1 MKKAP
6 LPGGSKH
13 ARAKQKFSAPA
24 GKVRWPVVKKYLRG
38 GDFYMRLLKAVRDQ
52 RGFTLIELLVVI
64 TIIAVLSA
72 MLVPR
77 LLGYTDK
84 ARASRAMA
92 DLAAM
97 KNVVEIYCADEG
109 EGRYPGSSNDAGA
122 QGTIANVLQ
131 DKGINWTGNNNGI
144 KDPWGTSYRY
154 VAVPDD
160 NGTDNRKFV
169 FQSAGPDKDFETPDD
184 NIWCSSDSATVHN
197 GGDPEVSAENANT
210 DYSSI
215 DPSN

>member
-1 MKKAP
+1 
-6 LPGGSKH
+6 
-13 ARAKQKFSAPA
+13 
-24 GKVRWPVVKKYLRG
+24 
-38 GDFYMRLLKAVRDQ
+38 MRLLKAVRDQ

-84 ARASRAMA
+84 ARAARAMA

-109 EGRYPGSSNDAGA
+109 EGRYPDPND
-122 QGTIANVLQ
+122 IENVLK
-131 DKGINWTGNNNGI
+131 DKGINWTGDDAGI

-184 NIWCSSDSATVHN
+184 NIWCSSESATVHN
-197 GGDPEVSAENANT
+197 GGDPEVSAEDANT

>member
-1 MKKAP
+1 
-6 LPGGSKH
+6 
-13 ARAKQKFSAPA
+13 
-24 GKVRWPVVKKYLRG
+24 
-38 GDFYMRLLKAVRDQ
+38 LLKAVRDQ

-154 VAVPDD
+154 GTAQDD
-160 NGTDNRKFV
+160 NGSIDRRFV
-169 FQSAGPDKDFETPDD
+169 FESAGPDKNFETEDD
-184 NIWCSSDSATVHN
+184 IWCTSESATVHN
-197 GGDPEVSAENANT
+197 GGTPDVTA
-210 DYSSI
+210 DGWVYSS
-215 DPSN
+215 S